1 MGRNGYRPILSWAEM
16 VMGRNDQLPNT
27 SNSIHLF
34 IWVVINLVVKI
45 FVSYIFTKSPYL
57 DRHCHPK
64 MTLYVPVSP
73 SYPGSPLSP
82 FSPAVPSSPVIY
94 TITCAG
100 RLQFEPLHGKTNSF
114 GDFSIKHIITAQLIS
129 VFRFIDSTN
138 PFFLNVAFLAYNLF
152 Q

>member
-100 RLQFEPLHGKTNSF
+100 RLQFEPLHGKTNSLHRRKQRRR
-114 GDFSIKHIITAQLIS
+114 SASQLLRS
-129 VFRFIDSTN
+129 RLCFPYTDSTI
-138 PFFLNVAFLAYNLF
+138 PLLF
-152 Q
+152 SL